1 MSANSS
7 LSLSNSGAGVLSFAF
22 PFPFPPITPWMA
34 ARRFAEPGR
43 CRRRGPGPRADL
55 AGRLL
60 WGDLD
65 SGGAEYGWSARWQP
79 TRSKPEGRRTERGA
93 PAQSN
98 GKTECG
104 RLRGGSRSGKNL
116 STRRLRGGGLNH
128 RILGGLNRCEPLAG
142 CLLAVLLL
150 LLLLLLEVP
159 LLSSGLLFRVQFVQA
174 PGDEEGLPIVVG
186 GKEFSGTGGSETA
199 ILGEGGFEAVVQYL
213 PATHSEVQVAG
224 GRQRDD
230 NRLGLD
236 DLKRDRMVVFPRAAS
251 FVPGRLGCLFGAIKS
266 ATATLHTSARE
277 TKGLPG
283 NADVKARAGRTA
295 PGRPESDV
303 GGPEDMP
310 ENYKGGGEGGG
321 EGGGRRW
328 WW

>member
-1 MSANSS
+1 MSANLS

-34 ARRFAEPGR
+34 ARRFTEPGLR
-43 CRRRGPGPRADL
+43 TGDAGEEGPDLGLTWLGGCFGVTWTAEVRSTGGLRAGSLRGQSRRGGEL
-55 AGRLL
+55 NAGRLRGRTGKL
-60 WGDLD
+60 
-65 SGGAEYGWSARWQP
+65 SA
-79 TRSKPEGRRTERGA
+79 
-93 PAQSN
+93 
-98 GKTECG
+98 G

-116 STRRLRGGGLNH
+116 STRRLHGGGCNGGSRILSGLNH
-128 RILGGLNRCEPLAG
+128 RILGGLNHCEPLAG

-150 LLLLLLEVP
+150 LLLLLEVP
-159 LLSSGLLFRVQFVQA
+159 LLSNGLLFRVQFVQA
-174 PGDEEGLPIVVG
+174 PGNEEGLPIIVG
-186 GKEFSGTGGSETA
+186 GKEFSGIGGSETS

-236 DLKRDRMVVFPRAAS
+236 DLKRDTMVVFPRAAS

-277 TKGLPG
+277 TKGLTG
-283 NADVKARAGRTA
+283 NGQ
-295 PGRPESDV
+295 
-303 GGPEDMP
+303 
-310 ENYKGGGEGGG
+310 
-321 EGGGRRW
+321 
-328 WW
+328 